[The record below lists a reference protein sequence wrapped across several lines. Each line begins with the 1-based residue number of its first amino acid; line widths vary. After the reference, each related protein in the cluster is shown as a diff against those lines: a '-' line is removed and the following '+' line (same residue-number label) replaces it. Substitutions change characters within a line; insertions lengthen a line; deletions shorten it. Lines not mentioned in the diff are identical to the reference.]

1 MAIHKYIQ
9 LLEAVKPSIVIATGP
24 SGTGK
29 TMHAC
34 NAGKKLVYSGRY
46 QKVILT
52 RPAISSD
59 EELGFIPGTLDDK
72 MKPWVQPSLEYL
84 GRVPME
90 ICPLA
95 YMRGRTFSNSWIIA
109 DEMQNSTKNQML
121 MLLTRIGPGSKLVII
136 GDTEQCDRGGSNTDG
151 LTDLLWRME
160 PSDEVESVALTDVK
174 RHQVIKDILNWY
186 SSS

>member
-1 MAIHKYIQ
+1 MALSRYIQ
-9 LLEAVKPSIVIATGP
+9 LLEATKPSIVIVTGA

-34 NAGKKLVYSGRY
+34 NIGKKLIHGGHYD
-46 QKVILT
+46 KVVLT
-52 RPAISSD
+52 RPAVSSD

-84 GRVPME
+84 GKTPIE

-95 YMRGRTFSNSWIIA
+95 YMRGRTFHNSWIIA

-121 MLLTRIGPGSKLVII
+121 MLLTRIGYGSKLVII
-136 GDTEQCDRGGSNTDG
+136 GDTDQSDRIGSATDG
-151 LTDLLWRME
+151 LTDLIWRME
-160 PSDEVESVALTDVK
+160 ANEDVVNVNLTDVK
-174 RHQVIKDILNWY
+174 RNSVIKDILRWY
-186 SSS
+186 S

>member
-1 MAIHKYIQ
+1 MTISKYIQ
-9 LLEAVKPSIVIATGP
+9 LLEASRPSIVIATGP

-34 NAGKKLVYSGRY
+34 NVGKKLVYSGQY
-46 QKVILT
+46 QRVVLT

-59 EELGFIPGTLDDK
+59 EELGFIPGSLDDK

-84 GRVPME
+84 GRTPME

-121 MLLTRIGPGSKLVII
+121 MLLTRIGQGSKLVII
-136 GDTEQCDRGGSNTDG
+136 GDTEQCDRHDSKTDG
-151 LTDLLWRME
+151 LTDLIWRME
-160 PSDEVESVALTDVK
+160 PNDDVSSVILTDVK
-174 RHQVIKDILNWY
+174 RNSVIKDILRWY
-186 SSS
+186 S

>member
-1 MAIHKYIQ
+1 MAISRYIH
-9 LLEAVKPSIVIATGP
+9 LLEALNPSIVIATGP

-34 NAGKKLVYSGRY
+34 NIGKKLVQGGRY
-46 QKVILT
+46 SKVILT
-52 RPAISSD
+52 RPAVTSD

-84 GRVPME
+84 GRTPME

-95 YMRGRTFSNSWIIA
+95 YMRGRTFHNSWIIA

-121 MLLTRIGPGSKLVII
+121 MLLTRIGYGSKLVII
-136 GDTEQCDRGGSNTDG
+136 GDTDQVDRPGSGPDG
-151 LTDLLWRME
+151 LTDLIWRME
-160 PSDEVESVALTDVK
+160 PSDDVANVTLTDVK
-174 RHQVIKDILNWY
+174 RNSVIKDILRWY
-186 SSS
+186 SN